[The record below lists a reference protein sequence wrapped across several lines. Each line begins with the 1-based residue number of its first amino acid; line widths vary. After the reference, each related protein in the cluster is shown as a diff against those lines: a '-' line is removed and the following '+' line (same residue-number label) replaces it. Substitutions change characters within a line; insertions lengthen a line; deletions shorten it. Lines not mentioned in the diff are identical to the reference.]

1 MKSKASNDAFWS
13 IFRPKYDG
21 FFCFVD
27 PEWPGGRG
35 AASQTFT
42 TPAAASHTLLTPV
55 EALYSLL
62 TFVEASHT
70 LLTPVAA
77 SHTLRVHRLMCKG
90 Y

>member
-21 FFCFVD
+21 FFVLWTLNGRG
-27 PEWPGGRG
+27 ERG
-35 AASQTFT
+35 AASQTFI